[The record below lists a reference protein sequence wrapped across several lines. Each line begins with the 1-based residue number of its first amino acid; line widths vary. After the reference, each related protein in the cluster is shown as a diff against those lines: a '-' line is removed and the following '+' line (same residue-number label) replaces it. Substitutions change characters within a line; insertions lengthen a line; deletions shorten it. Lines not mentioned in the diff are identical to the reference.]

1 MIWTVTL
8 NPALDYVVRLDNLA
22 LGETNRTN
30 SEDIY
35 LGGKGINVSSVL
47 GQLGVK
53 SVALGFVAGFTGEYL
68 ISSFKERGVD
78 ADFVFVTN
86 GTTRINVKIK
96 TDNETEINANG
107 PCVSD
112 DELAEFFTKIDKIE
126 DGDTLVLSG
135 SVPKNL
141 PGDIYEQILY
151 RIGDKDITVV
161 VDASGDLLDKTLKY
175 KPYLIKPNK
184 DELELFWGKKITSDE
199 DVIKASRLAIEK
211 GAQCVLTSLGGDGA
225 ILVAKDKV
233 YKKDAPKGVVKNA
246 VGAGDSM
253 VAGFLAGLID
263 SGDLESALS
272 LGIAAGSATAFS
284 DDLATK
290 DKIYELTK

>member
-8 NPALDYVVRLDNLA
+8 NPALDYVVRLDSLA
-22 LGETNRTN
+22 PSKTNRTN

-47 GQLGVK
+47 GELGVK

-68 ISSFKERGVD
+68 ITALKERGVD
-78 ADFVFVTN
+78 ADFVFVKN

-96 TDNETEINANG
+96 TETETEINANG
-107 PCVSD
+107 PQID
-112 DELAEFFTKIDKIE
+112 NDELNQFYTKIDKIK

-135 SVPKNL
+135 SIPKNL
-141 PGDIYEQILY
+141 PSDIYEKILC
-151 RIGDKDITVV
+151 RLKDKDITVV
-161 VDASGDLLDKTLKY
+161 VDASGEALSKTLKY
-175 KPYLIKPNK
+175 NPYLIKPNK
-184 DELELFWGKKITSDE
+184 DELELFWGKEINGDE
-199 DVIKASRLAIEK
+199 DVVKASRKAQEM

-225 ILVAKDKV
+225 ILVTKDNV
-233 YKKDAPKGVVKNA
+233 YKKSAPKGTVKNA

-253 VAGFLAGLID
+253 VAGFLAGLIE

-272 LGIAAGSATAFS
+272 LGISAGSATAFS

-290 DKIYELTK
+290 DKIYELLK